1 MNEKEIKILL
11 DLIDREIDNL
21 NSVKSRV
28 NKKSH
33 WEEQILFLEELK
45 EKLKT
50 KIEYGDSD
58 T

>member
-33 WEEQILFLEELK
+33 WEEQILFLE
-45 EKLKT
+45 
-50 KIEYGDSD
+50 
-58 T
+58 

>member
-11 DLIDREIDNL
+11 DLIDREIVNL

>member
-11 DLIDREIDNL
+11 ELIGREINNL

-33 WEEQILFLEELK
+33 WEIEILFLEELK

-50 KIEYGDSD
+50 KIEYGDSN